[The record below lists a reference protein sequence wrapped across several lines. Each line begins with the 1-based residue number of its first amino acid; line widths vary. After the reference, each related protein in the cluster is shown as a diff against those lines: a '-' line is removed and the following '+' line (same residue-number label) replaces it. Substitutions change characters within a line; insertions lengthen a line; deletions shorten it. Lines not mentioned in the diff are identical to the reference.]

1 MSGKRP
7 IKAFYVS
14 KKKQNS
20 DISRIS
26 TSTPIPSSNHS
37 IPGSASLKFADL
49 AHTSRTSSDVSS
61 GQRTFLSSTS
71 GPESTFASSRS
82 RQHSSLIHKDVE
94 ENIENK
100 ANFKRRCLLIVAGVI
115 VAVCLISLIAV
126 LAVLIK
132 NQSKGNVKHILT

>member
-37 IPGSASLKFADL
+37 IPGSASLKFADI
-49 AHTSRTSSDVSS
+49 AHTSRASSDVSS

-71 GPESTFASSRS
+71 GRESTFASS

-132 NQSKGNVKHILT
+132 NQSKGNLKQILT